1 MVIAFAVGS
10 FESGTFFRIIDVC
23 VTAVYIYRQVV
34 YRAAEKQQFFPFSIR
49 HVYYGPEGN
58 KSLPKVC
65 IIYFFSARGGLPQ
78 HHHSQQNQHFFQN
91 SHQDKSHKKPG
102 GSTGAASAAAADNL
116 HMSYETNFNPD
127 HQNGTRL
134 VFFNSYN

>member
-1 MVIAFAVGS
+1 MWEKGNSQRRRLNQTLFTVMVIAFAVGS

-65 IIYFFSARGGLPQ
+65 II
-78 HHHSQQNQHFFQN
+78 
-91 SHQDKSHKKPG
+91 
-102 GSTGAASAAAADNL
+102 
-116 HMSYETNFNPD
+116 
-127 HQNGTRL
+127 
-134 VFFNSYN
+134 

>member
-49 HVYYGPEGN
+49 HAYYGPEGN

-65 IIYFFSARGGLPQ
+65 IIYFFFSPRRFATTPPQSA
-78 HHHSQQNQHFFQN
+78 
-91 SHQDKSHKKPG
+91 KPALFPKQPSG
-102 GSTGAASAAAADNL
+102 
-116 HMSYETNFNPD
+116 
-127 HQNGTRL
+127 
-134 VFFNSYN
+134 